1 MVMTRVSVL
10 ITPGY
15 SVAWWTLDFTSLVNA
30 LKEHLENATVFKGT
44 LKMVQNELLD
54 CMLPVVREQ
63 IIIEAHKSDFL
74 SIQANETMAISTQ
87 NRLVLGYIDDRNTM
101 QERFFELIPMQSA
114 NAESIGTA
122 LSEVYAF
129 HFN

>member
-1 MVMTRVSVL
+1 MVMMRVSVL

-15 SVAWWTLDFTSLVNA
+15 SVAWWTLDFTSLLNA
-30 LKEHLENATVFKGT
+30 LKEHQENATVFKGT
-44 LKMVQNELLD
+44 LKTVQNELLD

-63 IIIEAHKSDFL
+63 III
-74 SIQANETMAISTQ
+74 
-87 NRLVLGYIDDRNTM
+87 LVLGYIDDRNTM